1 VAVLFEKD
9 TPPSVDMLNPPCVAA
24 YTVLPEAYTPLTVL
38 LPKLFVVVLFVNVDP
53 PSVDMLN
60 PPAVA
65 AYTVLP
71 EA

>member
-1 VAVLFEKD
+1 
-9 TPPSVDMLNPPCVAA
+9 MLNPPFVAA

-38 LPKLFVVVLFVNVDP
+38 LPKPAVVVLLVKFAP

-60 PPAVA
+60 PPFVA

>member
-1 VAVLFEKD
+1 
-9 TPPSVDMLNPPCVAA
+9 MLNPPSVAA
-24 YTVLPEAYTPLTVL
+24 YTVLPEAETPRTAL
-38 LPKLFVVVLFVNVDP
+38 LPKPFPVVIFVKFVP

-71 EA
+71 EAYTPKT